1 MNNIK
6 PIVANDLDKY
16 ELFRN
21 KKGTIYTI
29 GSLKKDRFV
38 LADEKNVDDV
48 LKAYKLFDGNHTL
61 NDVGNVFINKH
72 KVLDTYKLFKIAEQ
86 AGLIENSNKEKIVIL
101 NEFQKYGVK
110 ILNITLKK
118 KWYNIFHI
126 ISKLFNKLSVFV
138 FIVLLLLSIS
148 LMPDF
153 GIMISK
159 LNIYNLFNSTILS
172 LMLSS
177 FITTVSVLMHET
189 SHAAMAMKYGL
200 KPRKVSVS
208 IYLFS
213 PIIYITI
220 PGIYTLSRNKR
231 LLVHSAGI
239 LMNFF
244 LFSLSVVSLPFV
256 SGILR
261 DVMLLTAF
269 NNLGLIVTNIV
280 PFLPLDGYFILMNLL
295 KIPNLRRI
303 TKKKLLSVMEGNK
316 IDIIIYSIYNF
327 ISVLFIIAIVCS
339 ILYQLVYNFKIGWSE
354 RGKLSSAVFE
364 IRGYLL
370 TLAIICISKIINYVK
385 GSE

>member
-1 MNNIK
+1 
-6 PIVANDLDKY
+6 
-16 ELFRN
+16 
-21 KKGTIYTI
+21 
-29 GSLKKDRFV
+29 
-38 LADEKNVDDV
+38 
-48 LKAYKLFDGNHTL
+48 
-61 NDVGNVFINKH
+61 
-72 KVLDTYKLFKIAEQ
+72 
-86 AGLIENSNKEKIVIL
+86 
-101 NEFQKYGVK
+101 
-110 ILNITLKK
+110 
-118 KWYNIFHI
+118 
-126 ISKLFNKLSVFV
+126 
-138 FIVLLLLSIS
+138 
-148 LMPDF
+148 
-153 GIMISK
+153 
-159 LNIYNLFNSTILS
+159 
-172 LMLSS
+172 
-177 FITTVSVLMHET
+177 MHET